1 MLGPLA
7 LLFLTGNFRRVTR
20 PADSALTPLLDP
32 LPQDPSAQVFF
43 NQSEAAVY
51 TDPYRQIER
60 YGDDL
65 EQVIITSINQATDT
79 VDVAVQ
85 ELNLPRVAQA
95 LVDSAKRGVQ
105 VRLILEEQYSE
116 VNSEVEDAQIAFSS
130 LENALQILD
139 QGRIA
144 RIDDTADGSRGSGLM
159 HHKFI
164 VIDQRRV
171 IASSANFTLS
181 GIHGDMDTPSSR
193 GNANAVV
200 KIEDSAIARAFTTE
214 FEHMWGDGPNGA
226 PDSKFGLDKPYRHP
240 QSFSPVSSTAAG
252 RTTLQFSPTSAT
264 QPWHDSVN
272 GLIAKTL
279 SQSSRSVDMALFV
292 FSEQKIVDQL
302 ALKSNAGTVI
312 RALIDPGFTYRSY
325 SEALDMM
332 GVAILG
338 QNCQIEDN
346 NQLWQP
352 PITSVGYPSLPYG
365 DKLHHKFAVVDGN
378 TVIFG
383 SQNWSYAANTKND
396 ETLLVIENA
405 TVAKHFER
413 EFERLYR
420 EPTLGDSAKLQ
431 AKIADAKQRC
441 Q

>member
-7 LLFLTGNFRRVTR
+7 LLFLTSNFRRITHS
-20 PADSALTPLLDP
+20 ADSALTPLLDP
-32 LPQDPSAQVFF
+32 LPQDASAQVFF

-65 EQVIITSINQATDT
+65 EQVIITAINQATDT

-95 LVDSAKRGVQ
+95 LVDSAQRGVQ
-105 VRLILEEQYSE
+105 VRLILENQYSE
-116 VNSEVEDAQIAFSS
+116 VKDAQIAFSS

-139 QGRIA
+139 QGKIA

-164 VIDQRRV
+164 VIDQQRV

-181 GIHGDMDTPSSR
+181 GIHGDMDAPSSR
-193 GNANAVV
+193 GNANAIV

-214 FEHMWGDGPNGA
+214 FEHMWGDGPKGA
-226 PDSKFGLDKPYRHP
+226 PDSKFGLGKPYRRP
-240 QSFSPVSSTAAG
+240 QSFSPVSSTAAR
-252 RTTLQFSPTSAT
+252 RTTLQFSPVSTT
-264 QPWHDSVN
+264 QSWHDSVN

-279 SQSSRSVDMALFV
+279 SQSSRSVNMALFV

-302 ALKSNAGTVI
+302 ARKSNAGTAI
-312 RALIDPGFTYRSY
+312 RALIDPGFAYRSY

-332 GVAILG
+332 GVAIPG

-346 NQLWQP
+346 NQLWQQ
-352 PITSVGYPSLPYG
+352 PITSVGFPLLPDG
-365 DKLHHKFAVVDGN
+365 DKLHHKFAVVDSN

-383 SQNWSYAANTKND
+383 SQNWSHAANTKND

-413 EFERLYR
+413 EFDRLYR
-420 EPTLGDSAKLQ
+420 EPTLGDSSKLQ
-431 AKIADAKQRC
+431 AKIANAQQRC
-441 Q
+441 R